1 MASRMVCVYPTYQ
14 IEIAQENL
22 SLLAGYVEGMCSN
35 DLIPERHQGQ
45 VKEFIEN
52 ARQAVMVY
60 DLELRS
66 DDDD

>member
-14 IEIAQENL
+14 IEIAQRNL
-22 SLLAGYVEGMCSN
+22 AELTGYVNGMCKDN
-35 DLIPERHQGQ
+35 KIPDHHQAPI
-45 VKEFIEN
+45 KEYIEK
-52 ARQAVMVY
+52 ALQAVMVY